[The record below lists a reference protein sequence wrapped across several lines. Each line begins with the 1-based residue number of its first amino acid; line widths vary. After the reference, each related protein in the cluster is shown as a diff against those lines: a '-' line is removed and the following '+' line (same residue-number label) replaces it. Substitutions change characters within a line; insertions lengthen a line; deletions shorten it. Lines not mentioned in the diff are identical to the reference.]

1 MKNILKYLFLIVA
14 AACLSK
20 SGGTICAANQQ
31 SGASGNTTEALARKP
46 LANDNAFNTVAYRSL
61 PALTVGG
68 KEGVSAPFAGMSNG
82 SLLVAGGCNFP
93 GKPAAEGG
101 EKCSI
106 ATSTNWRTPR
116 QTNPTGKR
124 QDNCPKRWPM
134 VWRSLFPKASCAS
147 AAPTARKV
155 PPKCFSSRSR
165 KAASNA

>member
-14 AACLSK
+14 AACLSG

-31 SGASGNTTEALARKP
+31 SGASGNTTEALAGKP

-68 KEGVSAPFAGMSNG
+68 KEGVSAPFAGMSKG

-93 GKPAAEGG
+93 SKPAAEGG
-101 EKCSI
+101 EKVFYRDIYELENPASDK
-106 ATSTNWRTPR
+106 SNW
-116 QTNPTGKR
+116 KR
-124 QDNCPKRWPM
+124 QDNCPKRWPT